1 MRACSRRNVSRGNAW
16 LASVAASHINASSPA
31 FCAVMLRAP
40 PRMNRAVATVRL
52 PARRLTKTFSP
63 LTSNSVTSAAALSA
77 TALTFSVSGWPG
89 CPGFGCDT
97 LGASLPFVAS
107 CARPTKLG
115 AYVNPVLSTN
125 AKLKIQLLINFRI
138 SFIALLNLL
147 PVA

>member
-1 MRACSRRNVSRGNAW
+1 
-16 LASVAASHINASSPA
+16 
-31 FCAVMLRAP
+31 
-40 PRMNRAVATVRL
+40 
-52 PARRLTKTFSP
+52 KTFSP

-147 PVA
+147 PDCFAPCGLLLNVLCSLVSAADQIRLRPLRCL